1 MRGLSWPPSGP
12 LPPGDALKASR
23 VDTPTPRP
31 LTVTRRSLSCPLF
44 LTPAL
49 VVTTAARGTAAPPGG
64 STPDPSAQP
73 PSLASMA
80 ATAWWSHSRW
90 SAGAAAT
97 AGVRWYGANR
107 NYRTH
112 DTRPAAGVHRPHPC
126 RAWRPDVPAPPPAD
140 GWSG

>member
-12 LPPGDALKASR
+12 LPPGDVLTAGR
-23 VDTPTPRP
+23 VDTPTPRS

-64 STPDPSAQP
+64 STPDPSAQQ
-73 PSLASMA
+73 PSLAYMA
-80 ATAWWSHSRW
+80 ATAWRSHSRW

-97 AGVRWYGANR
+97 AGVHWYGANR
-107 NYRTH
+107 NKY
-112 DTRPAAGVHRPHPC
+112 
-126 RAWRPDVPAPPPAD
+126 PPAKPEV
-140 GWSG
+140 

>member
-23 VDTPTPRP
+23 MDTRTPRP

-49 VVTTAARGTAAPPGG
+49 VVATAARGTAAPPGG

-73 PSLASMA
+73 PSLAYMA
-80 ATAWWSHSRW
+80 ATAGRSHSRW

-97 AGVRWYGANR
+97 AGVHWYGANR
-107 NYRTH
+107 NYSTP
-112 DTRPAAGVHRPHPC
+112 DTRPAAGVHHPHPC
-126 RAWRPDVPAPPPAD
+126 RAWRPDGPPAPQHEGGA
-140 GWSG
+140 G

>member
-12 LPPGDALKASR
+12 LPPGDALTASR

-31 LTVTRRSLSCPLF
+31 LTVTRLSLS
-44 LTPAL
+44 PAL
-49 VVTTAARGTAAPPGG
+49 VVATAARGTAAPPGG

-73 PSLASMA
+73 PSLAYLA
-80 ATAWWSHSRW
+80 ATAWRSHSRW

-97 AGVRWYGANR
+97 AGVHWYGANR
-107 NYRTH
+107 NYSTP
-112 DTRPAAGVHRPHPC
+112 DTRPAAGVHHPHPC
-126 RAWRPDVPAPPPAD
+126 RAWRPDVPPPPHAD

>member
-49 VVTTAARGTAAPPGG
+49 VVATAAPPGG
-64 STPDPSAQP
+64 STPAPSAQP
-73 PSLASMA
+73 PSLAYMA
-80 ATAWWSHSRW
+80 ATAWQSHSRW

-97 AGVRWYGANR
+97 AGVHWYGANR
-107 NYRTH
+107 HYSTP
-112 DTRPAAGVHRPHPC
+112 DTRPAAGVHHPHPC
-126 RAWRPDVPAPPPAD
+126 RAWRPDVPPPPHAD